1 MRVLT
6 AALAATILTGGAG
19 LAAGS
24 VLAQVAPMTNTK
36 PAPPPAVNTAA
47 DTAADPYI
55 WLEDKDGAKPLAWVE
70 AENAKTLPRLQ
81 NDPRYKSFYAEALA
95 IAAAKDRIPM
105 PDQRFGRIYNF
116 WRDAEHPQGIWRWTS
131 EAGYAQADPVWTTAL
146 DLDALSKAEGKKWV
160 WKGATCLQPDER
172 LCLVSLSEGGE
183 DAVSYRE
190 FDLQTGQFV
199 AHGFA
204 LSTSKQ
210 GASWVDKDT
219 LLVARDWGAG
229 SMTASGY
236 PFVVKEVKRGQPL
249 SAAREIFRGEA
260 SDQLGTYASV
270 MTDGQGNRITMI
282 QRRPTFF
289 GGEKHVITPT
299 GLVKLDVPDR
309 VFPSGMVDGQV
320 IFSTSEAWGQIPA
333 GAIASAPLAEVR
345 KGRFTPTLVFA
356 PTDRQSVDGVSVTRD
371 HVVASVYDNVRGR
384 AMVFTHGKAGW
395 TSRAVALPDNASV
408 DVASTTDRS
417 NATFVQVTGFLA
429 PTTLW
434 TLDAGPGGVPKQIKA
449 LPAKFDA
456 SRDVVEQFE
465 AVSTDGTK
473 IPYFIVHR
481 KDVPVD
487 GTTPTIMTAYGGFE
501 SSMTPYYSGVMGKL
515 WLERGGSFVLAN
527 IRGGG
532 EFGPKWHDAGRKTKR
547 QIIYDDFAAVGQDL
561 IARKLTSPATLGI
574 YGGSNGGL
582 LMGVEFNQHPDLWK
596 AVTIQVPLLDM
607 IRYEQIAAGASWVDE
622 YGSVKIPAE
631 KAFLETISPY
641 QNIKRGGAYPEPYIW
656 TTTKDDRVG
665 PQHARKF
672 AARLKE
678 YGLPYLFY
686 EDTAGGHSGDADI
699 EQGARMQALQMTYFA
714 QKLMGPAK

>member
-1 MRVLT
+1 MRVL
-6 AALAATILTGGAG
+6 ASMLAATILAS
-19 LAAGS
+19 GS
-24 VLAQVAPMTNTK
+24 AFAQTREMPTVLPTTTAPMTK
-36 PAPPPAVNTAA
+36 
-47 DTAADPYI
+47 DDPYL
-55 WLEDKDGAKPLAWVE
+55 WLEDKDGAGPLAWVE

-81 NDPRYKSFYAEALA
+81 NDPRYKTFYAEALA
-95 IAAAKDRIPM
+95 IASAKDRIPM
-105 PDQRFGRIYNF
+105 PNQLFGRIYNF

-131 EAGYAQADPVWTTAL
+131 EAGYAQANPAWTTTL

-160 WKGATCLQPDER
+160 WKGASCLPPEER
-172 LCLVSLSEGGE
+172 LCLVALSEGGE
-183 DAVSYRE
+183 DAVTYRE
-190 FDLQTGQFV
+190 FDLKAGQFV
-199 AHGFA
+199 TGGFV
-204 LSTSKQ
+204 LPTSKQ
-210 GASWVDKDT
+210 GATWIDADT
-219 LLVARDWGAG
+219 LMVSRDWGAG

-249 SAAREIFRGEA
+249 TAAREIFRGEA
-260 SDQLGTYASV
+260 SDQLGTYADV
-270 MTDGQGNRITMI
+270 MTDGQGNRVVMI
-282 QRRPTFF
+282 QRRQTFF
-289 GGEKHVITPT
+289 GGEKHVVTASGIKPA
-299 GLVKLDVPDR
+299 GLVKLDVPAR
-309 VFPSGMVDGQV
+309 VFPAGMVDGQV

-356 PTDRQSVDGVSVTRD
+356 PTARQSVDGVSVTRD
-371 HVVASVYDNVRGR
+371 HIVASVYDNVRGR
-384 AMVFTHGKAGW
+384 AVVFTHADNGW
-395 TSRAVALPDNASV
+395 TSRAVALPDNASI

-417 NATFVQVTGFLA
+417 NALFVQVTSFLQ

-434 TLDAGPGGVPKQIKA
+434 SLDAGPAGVPKQVKA

-456 SRDVVEQFE
+456 SNAEVEQFE
-465 AVSTDGTK
+465 ATSKDGTK
-473 IPYFIVHR
+473 IPYFVVHR
-481 KDVPVD
+481 KGVALD

-501 SSMTPYYSGVMGKL
+501 SSMTPYYSGVTGKL
-515 WLERGGSFVLAN
+515 WIERGGSFVLAN

-547 QIIYDDFAAVGQDL
+547 QVIYDDFAAVGQDL
-561 IARKLTSPATLGI
+561 IARKLTSPEKLGI

-596 AVTIQVPLLDM
+596 AVVIQVPLLDM

-622 YGSVKIPAE
+622 YGSVTVPEE

-641 QNIKRGGAYPEPYIW
+641 QNIRKGVAYPEPYIW

-699 EQGARMQALQMTYFA
+699 EQGARLQALQMTYFA
-714 QKLMGPAK
+714 QKLLGPAK

>member
-1 MRVLT
+1 MRGFCFS
-6 AALAATILTGGAG
+6 AAAVMLAGTSAI
-19 LAAGS
+19 
-24 VLAQVAPMTNTK
+24 AQVAPMTKTN
-36 PAPPPAVNTAA
+36 
-47 DTAADPYI
+47 TAADPYL
-55 WLEDKDGAKPLAWVE
+55 WLEDKDGAGPLAWVE

-81 NDPRYKSFYAEALA
+81 NDPRYKTFYAEALA
-95 IAAAKDRIPM
+95 IASAKDRIPM
-105 PDQRFGRIYNF
+105 PNQLFGRIYNF

-131 EAGYAQADPVWTTAL
+131 EAGYAQADPAWTTTL

-160 WKGATCLQPDER
+160 WKGASCLPPEER
-172 LCLVSLSEGGE
+172 LCLVALSEGGE
-183 DAVSYRE
+183 DAVTYRE
-190 FDLQTGQFV
+190 FDLKAGQFV
-199 AHGFA
+199 TGGFV
-204 LSTSKQ
+204 LPTSKQ
-210 GASWVDKDT
+210 GATWIDADT
-219 LLVARDWGAG
+219 LMVSRDWGAG

-236 PFVVKEVKRGQPL
+236 PFVVKEVKRDQPL
-249 SAAREIFRGEA
+249 TAAREIFRGEA
-260 SDQLGTYASV
+260 SDQLGTYADV
-270 MTDGQGNRITMI
+270 MTDGQGNRVVMI
-282 QRRPTFF
+282 QRRQTFF
-289 GGEKHVITPT
+289 GGEKHVVTGSGIKPA
-299 GLVKLDVPDR
+299 GLVKLDVPAR
-309 VFPSGMVDGQV
+309 VFPAGMVDGQV

-356 PTDRQSVDGVSVTRD
+356 PTARQSVDGVSVTRD

-384 AMVFTHGKAGW
+384 AVVFTHADNGW

-417 NATFVQVTGFLA
+417 NALFVQVTSFLQ

-434 TLDAGPGGVPKQIKA
+434 SLDAGPAGVPKQVKA

-456 SRDVVEQFE
+456 SNAEVEQFE
-465 AVSTDGTK
+465 ATSKDGTK
-473 IPYFIVHR
+473 IPYFVVHR
-481 KDVPVD
+481 KGVALD

-501 SSMTPYYSGVMGKL
+501 SSMTPYYSGVTGKL
-515 WLERGGSFVLAN
+515 WIERGGSFVLAN

-547 QIIYDDFAAVGQDL
+547 QVIYDDFAAVGQDL
-561 IARKLTSPATLGI
+561 IARKLTSPEKLGI

-596 AVTIQVPLLDM
+596 AVVIQVPLLDM

-622 YGSVKIPAE
+622 YGSVTVPEE

-641 QNIKRGGAYPEPYIW
+641 QNIRKGVAYPEPYIW

-699 EQGARMQALQMTYFA
+699 EQGARLQALQMTYFA
-714 QKLMGPAK
+714 QKLLSPAK